1 MFALYLQDSA
11 AFGFADSLLGLRG
24 ESVRRVLF
32 AATPGKRDGVRTL
45 QRPARSLFR
54 LCVAWIKL
62 QPGRREPQR
71 THVAGNLNVHIKAQ
85 RNLW

>member
-11 AFGFADSLLGLRG
+11 AFSYGFADSLLGLRG

-32 AATPGKRDGVRTL
+32 AVTPTKRDGVHTFR
-45 QRPARSLFR
+45 RPALSLFLAVRR
-54 LCVAWIKL
+54 LSFSL
-62 QPGRREPQR
+62 
-71 THVAGNLNVHIKAQ
+71 VAGNFNVQMKAQ